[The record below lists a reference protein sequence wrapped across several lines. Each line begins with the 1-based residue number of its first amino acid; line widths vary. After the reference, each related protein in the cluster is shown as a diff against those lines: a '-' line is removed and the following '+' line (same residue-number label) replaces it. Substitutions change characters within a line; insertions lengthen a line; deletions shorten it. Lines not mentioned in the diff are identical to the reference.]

1 MSFDVFVG
9 LVHGSIYTHYS
20 SFFLRHHMDA
30 QIDAVVHV
38 YVDEYISL
46 QNFLKNTNFT
56 VIILV
61 AK

>member
-46 QNFLKNTNFT
+46 QNFF
-56 VIILV
+56 
-61 AK
+61 

>member
-20 SFFLRHHMDA
+20 SIFLRHHMYA
-30 QIDAVVHV
+30 QIDEVVHV

-46 QNFLKNTNFT
+46 QN
-56 VIILV
+56 
-61 AK
+61 